1 MRVLP
6 SLLWAVAFAGLV
18 FGGARAPAATDDGLR
33 QSATETV
40 VVDAPRYSTDYKLG
54 PGDKVRVTVFN
65 EDDLSGEFQ
74 IDGSGYVRLPLIG
87 QVRAGGFSAHQLEGD
102 VEAALEDGYL
112 KSPRVNVEVTTY
124 RPFYI
129 IGEVN
134 RPGPYPYVSNMSA
147 LDAVALAGGYTER
160 AVESTVYI
168 RHEGQTEEHDVPAD
182 ETVKIHPGDVVRVK
196 QTIFWSAA
204 SVLSPVTSLVAPA
217 ASVVYALRP

>member
-134 RPGPYPYVSNMSA
+134 KPGEYPYVNNMTV
-147 LDAVALAGGYTER
+147 LNAVALAGGYTYR
-160 AVESTVYI
+160 ASESEVYV
-168 RHEGQTEEHDVPAD
+168 RRNGSKDEAKEPAD
-182 ETVKIHPGDVVRVK
+182 GTAKILPGDIVRVPERL
-196 QTIFWSAA
+196 F
-204 SVLSPVTSLVAPA
+204 
-217 ASVVYALRP
+217 